1 VVLADDSADP
11 ELAAA
16 DLLAQAEHDEL
27 ATSILITTSEDL
39 AKAVSEAVDRQL
51 RPLERGAIARAS
63 VEGRGGAIVVDT
75 IEEAVEIASEY
86 APEHMCLLLRNAAD
100 VAKTVRNAGGLF
112 IGEESPEVLGD
123 YAAGPSHVM
132 PTGGAARYASPL
144 GIQDFLKITSLIA
157 VDRAQMNDAGAAAAV
172 IARAEGLTAHAR
184 SMEMRLGRSPEAGG
198 SK

>member
-1 VVLADDSADP
+1 MN
-11 ELAAA
+11 
-16 DLLAQAEHDEL
+16 
-27 ATSILITTSEDL
+27 
-39 AKAVSEAVDRQL
+39 RQL
-51 RPLERGAIARAS
+51 QPLERGVIARAS

-86 APEHMCLLLRNAAD
+86 APEHMCLLLRNAAE
-100 VAKTVRNAGGLF
+100 VAKAVRNAGGLF

-144 GIQDFLKITSLIA
+144 GVQDFLKITSLIA
-157 VDRAQMNDAGAAAAV
+157 VDPAQMRDAGPAAAV

-184 SMEMRLGRSPEAGG
+184 SMEMRLRREPDAGAP
-198 SK
+198 K